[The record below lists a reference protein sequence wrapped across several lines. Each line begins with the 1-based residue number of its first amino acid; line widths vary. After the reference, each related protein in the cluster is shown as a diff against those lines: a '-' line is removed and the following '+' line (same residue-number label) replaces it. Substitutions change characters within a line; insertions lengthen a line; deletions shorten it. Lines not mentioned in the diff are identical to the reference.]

1 MRVVIQK
8 VLSASV
14 SVDNKLISKI
24 GKGVM
29 CLVGIRDDDDKACS
43 ELIAKKI
50 LVRNQFCYNEQDARL
65 WDSPEGKPWS
75 KSVKDMDYEVL
86 LVSQFTLY
94 GSLKS
99 TNGVC
104 E

>member
-1 MRVVIQK
+1 MNSCLFEPRLDSSDSIVMRVVIQK

-50 LVRNQFCYNEQDARL
+50 LVRDSLYCNE
-65 WDSPEGKPWS
+65 
-75 KSVKDMDYEVL
+75 
-86 LVSQFTLY
+86 
-94 GSLKS
+94 
-99 TNGVC
+99 
-104 E
+104 